1 MEFFQEVVIAPDRTL
16 SCVQIVI
23 FDDQV
28 VETLENFLV
37 KLETADPD
45 VILRDIFAN
54 VTILQ
59 DNDGA

>member
-1 MEFFQEVVIAPDRTL
+1 MEFFQEVVISPDRTL

-28 VETLENFLV
+28 VENLENFLV
-37 KLETADPD
+37 KLETTDPD